1 MQILEK
7 TELDFSDVL
16 IKPRRSTLS
25 SRADVDINRKY
36 KFKWTSSVAYG
47 TGIMQSNMGTI
58 GTFDVSRKM
67 LKDGLFACL
76 HKHHDIQDLIDFYK
90 SLDPDTEWNRCFI
103 SIGLKDN
110 GLEKVRKLKETVFLN
125 EEYDPSI
132 CIDVPNG
139 YIPQV
144 KELVIKVRKEF
155 PHSIIMVGNVV
166 TGDIV
171 EDLILSGADIVKV
184 GIGNGSNCI
193 VSDTQVITKNGITKI
208 QDIKEGDEI
217 LTHTGEYHKVLTKLC
232 YTHHHEKITVNGI
245 ECTPEHKFLITKCKT
260 EDEIIPKDKIKYW
273 TEWVEACNIN
283 VYTDYLVKIH
293 DGVYTY
299 EDIHICG
306 IEKNDQK
313 VYDLEVEKDH
323 SFVVGDGIIVHNCL
337 TRRQTGVGRPQFS
350 AIVEC
355 ADAAHQVGGMICA
368 DGGIT
373 CPGDIGKAFGA
384 GADFIM
390 IGGLYA
396 GTDEADGEIIEKT
409 YLTTE
414 RNTEHTT
421 CGFKSHDKVY
431 ETKKFKMFYGMSST
445 LAQEKFGNGKPK
457 YRASEGRVT
466 LVPYVGSV
474 DDVNEEFLGGLRST
488 MTYIGA
494 TKLKDIPKCCVFY
507 KVNNQLNRMYEN
519 TTIGK

>member
-67 LKDGLFACL
+67 LKGGLFACL

-110 GLEKVRKLKETVFLN
+110 GLEKVRKLKEMVFVN

-184 GIGNGSNCI
+184 GIGNGSNC
-193 VSDTQVITKNGITKI
+193 
-208 QDIKEGDEI
+208 
-217 LTHTGEYHKVLTKLC
+217 
-232 YTHHHEKITVNGI
+232 
-245 ECTPEHKFLITKCKT
+245 
-260 EDEIIPKDKIKYW
+260 
-273 TEWVEACNIN
+273 
-283 VYTDYLVKIH
+283 
-293 DGVYTY
+293 
-299 EDIHICG
+299 
-306 IEKNDQK
+306 
-313 VYDLEVEKDH
+313 
-323 SFVVGDGIIVHNCL
+323 L

-350 AIVEC
+350 TIVEC
-355 ADAAHQVGGMICA
+355 ADAAHQVGGMVCA

-414 RNTEHTT
+414 RNLETT
-421 CGFKSHDKVY
+421 CGLKSHDKVY

-494 TKLKDIPKCCVFY
+494 AKLKDIPKCCVFY

>member
-25 SRADVDINRKY
+25 SRVDVDINRKY

-58 GTFDVSRKM
+58 GTVDVSRKM
-67 LKDGLFACL
+67 LKGGLFACL

-110 GLEKVRKLKETVFLN
+110 GLEKVRKLKEMVFVN

-184 GIGNGSNCI
+184 GIGNGSNC
-193 VSDTQVITKNGITKI
+193 
-208 QDIKEGDEI
+208 
-217 LTHTGEYHKVLTKLC
+217 
-232 YTHHHEKITVNGI
+232 
-245 ECTPEHKFLITKCKT
+245 
-260 EDEIIPKDKIKYW
+260 
-273 TEWVEACNIN
+273 
-283 VYTDYLVKIH
+283 
-293 DGVYTY
+293 
-299 EDIHICG
+299 
-306 IEKNDQK
+306 
-313 VYDLEVEKDH
+313 
-323 SFVVGDGIIVHNCL
+323 L

-350 AIVEC
+350 TIVEC
-355 ADAAHQVGGMICA
+355 ADAAHQVGGMVCA

-414 RNTEHTT
+414 RNTEHNT

-494 TKLKDIPKCCVFY
+494 AKLKDIPKCCVFY